1 MNEGHEASKSKQ
13 IALVDESV
21 PESSGV
27 VKSPNIQNKFDTLLD
42 MVSEEGSDDSSI
54 KKEYV
59 EATQLIEDESDSI
72 ENSPMDNINKNQE
85 FLQII
90 GLLLL
95 TWKVRRI
102 RIIWEWK
109 SLPKNHQVSLLW
121 EVKIGRKRLSL
132 EVDI

>member
-1 MNEGHEASKSKQ
+1 MNEGHEAAKSKQ

-42 MVSEEGSDDSSI
+42 MVSEEGSDDRSI

-59 EATQLIEDESDSI
+59 EATQLIEDGSDSI

-109 SLPKNHQVSLLW
+109 SLPKNHQVSLL
-121 EVKIGRKRLSL
+121 
-132 EVDI
+132 